1 MRSPVVG
8 TVKAPAAHKDTTDC
22 QGLRWHKERLL
33 MPFTAHQWRRGWSNL
48 HTNSMR

>member
-8 TVKAPAAHKDTTDC
+8 TVKAPAAHKVTMDC

-33 MPFTAHQWRRGWSNL
+33 MPFTAHQRRRGWSNL